1 VKWGKWLDSFLGG
14 ISCSA
19 MVISS
24 GARGLLTNVQAIVL
38 SLPFDLG
45 LATATNQMR
54 IAVNENWA
62 QECGATNFELITV
75 SPACIRGERGNQE
88 ITARNVRVVMGG
100 VHG

>member
-1 VKWGKWLDSFLGG
+1 VKWGKWLDYFLGG

-24 GARGLLTNVQAIVL
+24 GARGLLTNVQAPIIL

-54 IAVNENWA
+54 IAVNETGHTSAAPQTSNSLRFPQRA
-62 QECGATNFELITV
+62 SAANG
-75 SPACIRGERGNQE
+75 
-88 ITARNVRVVMGG
+88 
-100 VHG
+100 